1 MFKTVAFTKRNTH
14 GGVLLLGGFD
24 GLHVGHRQ
32 LLSYAK
38 TYGLPVGIMTI
49 VGGKDGSLFTLE
61 EREQI
66 FREAGADFVFELP
79 FLEIKGLSPQE
90 FVALLEAQFAPKA
103 IVCGEDFRFGAG
115 ALGTAESLQALSLAN
130 VTVLP
135 LIELEGSKVSSSTV
149 KELIALGG
157 LEKANAMLSRPFF
170 LLGKVEMG
178 RRIGRTIGF
187 PTANMSYPAGKF
199 LLPLGV
205 YETRV
210 LIDKAEY
217 KAITNLGAQPTVGGG
232 QVCVES
238 FVADFNGDLY
248 GKSLRVSFV
257 RKIREIKKF
266 ESVEQLKA
274 QLQMDLAEIR

>member
-1 MFKTVAFTKRNTH
+1 
-14 GGVLLLGGFD
+14 
-24 GLHVGHRQ
+24 
-32 LLSYAK
+32 
-38 TYGLPVGIMTI
+38 
-49 VGGKDGSLFTLE
+49 LE

-79 FLEIKGLSPQE
+79 FSEIKGLSPQE
-90 FVALLEAQFAPKA
+90 FVALLEAQFAPKS

-157 LEKANAMLSRPFF
+157 LEKANAMLSHPFF
-170 LLGKVEMG
+170 LLGKVETG
-178 RRIGRTIGF
+178 RKIGRTIGF

-210 LIDKAEY
+210 LIDETEY

-232 QVCVES
+232 QVCVGS
-238 FVADFNGDLY
+238 FVVDFHGDLY
-248 GKSLRVSFV
+248 GKQLRVSFV

-266 ESVEQLKA
+266 DSVEQLKD
-274 QLQMDLAEIR
+274 QLQICPTLWE